1 MVLTLRQKKELHK
14 AIADH
19 LHQCGFGETLNAF
32 KKDANM
38 PGELDKKYS
47 GLLEKKHRHQ
57 LIVHIKR

>member
-1 MVLTLRQKKELHK
+1 MVLKPRQKEELHK

-38 PGELDKKYS
+38 PGELGTEIS
-47 GLLEKKHRHQ
+47 Q
-57 LIVHIKR
+57 VF